1 MYFEVLGMTIIRYK
15 FKQTQ
20 LIIPRHS
27 GGLGLVACTLEM
39 AETGRYS
46 VRDRDWTGSST
57 RPGILWSMGENINS
71 ISLTD
76 LGLLWIQRK
85 FP

>member
-1 MYFEVLGMTIIRYK
+1 MTFIRYK
-15 FKQTQ
+15 VQTNTK
-20 LIIPRHS
+20 IIPRHS
-27 GGLGLVACTLEM
+27 GVCGLVACTLEM
-39 AETGRYS
+39 AETGRDS